1 MKYLLSIILLI
12 SLTARAQENIQFPS
26 ITLVNS
32 IEYIDTSFKDNHP
45 GCGFLIDIGDEI
57 LAVTC
62 KHVLWENKPLNVST
76 VNINDQITSWKMF
89 VRNDQSQYVVL
100 DKLINNNPSEK
111 IGEWNT
117 DKDYLVFT
125 VKENHSNVKAL
136 KLASERAHSNDT
148 IYKIGWSFKDKE
160 VPQQTYISKIHKYL
174 GPSILI
180 QDLIR
185 SFQAG
190 TSGSPV
196 INKKQELLGIVS
208 TWKYDNETQAWYG
221 APCSTDYLW
230 EIIYQHWLQKNNQQ
244 KSFNSFNSFVDD
256 YKKTNNSGLVIST
269 NLLTNLFF
277 DNWLRNN
284 NKEIGTIADFEIFK
298 NTAENKLNI
307 KLENDSYIINNLHFN
322 EWEIS
327 YLKNESSIE
336 YLKQKELKF
345 TCDFMTLSMFA
356 LELINSDQLEKA
368 LELMKFTVTKFSNNG
383 QVYAFLA
390 DVYSAKGETEKA
402 RINYEKC
409 LQYYPG
415 YPYAKN
421 KLKDLMK

>member
-1 MKYLLSIILLI
+1 MKYLLSLLLLV
-12 SLTARAQENIQFPS
+12 SLTAGAQENIQFPS
-26 ITLVNS
+26 ISLANS
-32 IEYIDTSFKDNHP
+32 IEYKDTSFTDNHP
-45 GCGFLIDIGDEI
+45 GCGFLIDIGNEI

-62 KHVLWENKPLNVST
+62 KHALWENKPLNVTT
-76 VNINDQITSWKMF
+76 VEINEHITSWKMF
-89 VRNDQSQYVVL
+89 VRNDPSQYVVL

-117 DKDYLVFT
+117 DKDFLVFT

-196 INKKQELLGIVS
+196 INKNQELLGIVS

-221 APCSTDYLW
+221 APCSTDYLI
-230 EIIYQHWLQKNNQQ
+230 EVIYQHWLQKNNQQ
-244 KSFNSFNSFVDD
+244 INYDSFNSFVDN
-256 YKKTNNSGLVIST
+256 YEKTNNCNLVIST

-284 NKEIGTIADFEIFK
+284 NKEIGIIADFELFK
-298 NTAENKLNI
+298 NTVANTLNI
-307 KLENDSYIINNLHFN
+307 KLEDNPYIINTLRFN
-322 EWEIS
+322 EWKVN
-327 YLKNESSIE
+327 YLKDISSIE
-336 YLKQKELKF
+336 YLKREDINF
-345 TCDFMTLSMFA
+345 TYDFMMLSMFA
-356 LELINSDQLEKA
+356 IELIDSNKLDEA
-368 LELMKFTVTKFSNNG
+368 IEIMTFTTNKFPDNG

-390 DVYSAKGETEKA
+390 DVYSAKGDSENA

-409 LQYYPG
+409 LKYYPG
-415 YPYAKN
+415 YPYAKD
-421 KLKDLMK
+421 KLRNL